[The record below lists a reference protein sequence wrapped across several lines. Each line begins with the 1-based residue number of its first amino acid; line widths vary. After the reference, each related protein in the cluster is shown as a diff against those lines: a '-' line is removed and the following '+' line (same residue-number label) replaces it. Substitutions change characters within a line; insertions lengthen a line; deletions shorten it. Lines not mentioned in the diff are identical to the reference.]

1 MPEENQLKR
10 LGTDRFPLLRWWRS
24 WADANSVWEA
34 MTTAEPYPVVMA
46 MNSSGDFMCQGNT
59 AYNWEALSKLDFI
72 FEANLWQPP
81 SAGMADILVPAQHWL
96 EIPGC
101 PRASQG
107 STGAM
112 GANVNCIEPIGE
124 SMFDPMILVN
134 FHKYAGVPYWPQ
146 KPDCPI
152 PQRRTCSMTALNSSA
167 IRGMS
172 RSRNSRTTVGW
183 M

>member
-34 MTTAEPYPVVMA
+34 MTTGEPYPVVMA

-101 PRASQG
+101 PERPRARREPWAPT
-107 STGAM
+107 STASSLS
-112 GANVNCIEPIGE
+112 ASP
-124 SMFDPMILVN
+124 
-134 FHKYAGVPYWPQ
+134 
-146 KPDCPI
+146 
-152 PQRRTCSMTALNSSA
+152 CS
-167 IRGMS
+167 IR
-172 RSRNSRTTVGW
+172 
-183 M
+183 